1 MTRETVS
8 KIFEPFFTTKFTGRG
23 LGMAAV
29 LGIVRGHKG
38 AIKVYSEVGKGTTLR
53 LLLPA
58 AASESRL
65 HALSSAFTDPGKGKG
80 TVLLVDDEVII
91 CALGK
96 EMLQEIGFDVL
107 TAEDGVKAL
116 ELFESKKDEIVCVVL
131 DLTMPSMDGEETF
144 RELRRIKSDVRVVMS
159 SGYNEQEVT
168 QKFLGKGLAG
178 FIQKP
183 YKMIE
188 LQQKLRE
195 VIEAAPAE
203 VE

>member
-1 MTRETVS
+1 M
-8 KIFEPFFTTKFTGRG
+8 
-23 LGMAAV
+23 
-29 LGIVRGHKG
+29 
-38 AIKVYSEVGKGTTLR
+38 
-53 LLLPA
+53 
-58 AASESRL
+58 
-65 HALSSAFTDPGKGKG
+65 
-80 TVLLVDDEVII
+80 LLVDDEIVI

-107 TAEDGVKAL
+107 TAENGVKAL
-116 ELFESKKDEIVCVVL
+116 ELFETNKDEIICVVL
-131 DLTMPSMDGEETF
+131 DLTMPCMDGEETF

-203 VE
+203 